1 MKTQVQTQTKTAK
14 TTTKKTETTKAVTA
28 PAKAVPFFVALKAMI
43 ETEKSMAMVRA
54 FVARAAQHHG
64 QKGTSFPRPHTEAA
78 RASVTEK
85 DVREYLTRISKGEG
99 KAVAGSTKGQAIF
112 DLLMIGADL
121 AKDKRVAK

>member
-1 MKTQVQTQTKTAK
+1 MKTTTTTKATTKTAA
-14 TTTKKTETTKAVTA
+14 KKTETASV
-28 PAKAVPFFVALKAMI
+28 PAKAIPFFVALKAMI

-64 QKGTSFPRPHTEAA
+64 QKGTTFPRPHTEAA

-121 AKDKRVAK
+121 SKDKRLAK

>member
-1 MKTQVQTQTKTAK
+1 MKTTTTTTTKS
-14 TTTKKTETTKAVTA
+14 TTKKTAAASATKAT
-28 PAKAVPFFVALKAMI
+28 AKAVPFFVALRTMI

-54 FVARAAQHHG
+54 FIARAAQHHG
-64 QKGTSFPRPHTEAA
+64 QRGTTFPRPHTEAA

-85 DVREYLTRISKGEG
+85 DVREYLVRISKGEG

-121 AKDKRVAK
+121 AKDKRIAK

>member
-1 MKTQVQTQTKTAK
+1 MKATTTTKTKTA
-14 TTTKKTETTKAVTA
+14 TKKTETAKQATA
-28 PAKAVPFFVALKAMI
+28 TKAVPFFVALKAMI

-64 QKGTSFPRPHTEAA
+64 QKGTTFPRPHTEAA

-112 DLLMIGADL
+112 DLLMVGADL
-121 AKDKRVAK
+121 SKDKRLAK